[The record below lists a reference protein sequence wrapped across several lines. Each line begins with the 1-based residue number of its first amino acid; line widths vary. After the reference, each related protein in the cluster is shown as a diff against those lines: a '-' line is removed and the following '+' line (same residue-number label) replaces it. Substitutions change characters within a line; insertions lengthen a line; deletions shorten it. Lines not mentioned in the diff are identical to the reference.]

1 MLLGL
6 FLKVGEKA
14 LRLISSL
21 RDYNGVLHSG
31 I

>member
-1 MLLGL
+1 VLLGL
-6 FLKVGEKA
+6 FLKVGVKA
-14 LRLISSL
+14 LRVISSL